1 MLGNLS
7 AARTPRRLAPHPG
20 ARACLGRLW
29 RWGRAGHA
37 AADRWE
43 AKAMTDRD
51 NHRANKA
58 NVSAARAAAA
68 EAARAARIA
77 TEEQSRR
84 LPKGPTMLNK
94 TSQTL
99 ALLLP
104 PYADARRL
112 PVGAGT
118 AAGGSASVA
127 GAAGQADAATRGD
140 GPSADA
146 VVLDRCIFDQLVSS
160 TLRLEQVRRWGHL
173 LIDAGL
179 AQPAVTND

>member
-1 MLGNLS
+1 
-7 AARTPRRLAPHPG
+7 
-20 ARACLGRLW
+20 
-29 RWGRAGHA
+29 
-37 AADRWE
+37 
-43 AKAMTDRD
+43 MTDRD

-127 GAAGQADAATRGD
+127 GAPAKLTLPRVVTAPVPMPWCSTAA
-140 GPSADA
+140 
-146 VVLDRCIFDQLVSS
+146 SS
-160 TLRLEQVRRWGHL
+160 TSSSAARC
-173 LIDAGL
+173 D
-179 AQPAVTND
+179 